1 MFILPR
7 YILRAHVAPFLFG
20 TSVVMFLFL
29 MQFVLQKID
38 QLVGKGL
45 STWVIIQ
52 LITLNLSWMLVLAV
66 PMGVLFSTLMAFGSM
81 SGASEVTI
89 MKASGS
95 GLIRMMFP
103 VIILGAGLTYFM
115 FWFNDS
121 VLPDTN
127 HQAKL
132 LLMDIGRKK
141 PMFNLEQGQ
150 FSTQLEGYTIL
161 ARSLDSSNG
170 LLRGVT
176 IYDKTAGGKVN
187 VVSADSGT
195 IRFTPDY
202 SKIIVMLTHGEIHQL
217 FQPTPSQYRNITFGA
232 HQIVIPA
239 SGFLLERSTD
249 GMFSRGDREMK
260 IADMQAIVDEARG
273 RQHAAEHLIDSS
285 IEQHMEYLFHGDTA
299 TAPQQAITFQQ
310 ATERIPSRLTFMRS
324 QVEQQAFQIQDA
336 DSKARQYQ
344 TEIYKKYAIP
354 VACFVFLFVGCP
366 LGIMTRG
373 GSFGMSAAISLG
385 FYVLYWACLIGGEKL
400 ADRRLASPLAMWLAN
415 LIIGAMG
422 LLLTIRINN
431 ESISFGWVTALL
443 AKFKRKEQPT
453 PEVVEVQQE
462 SHPQEPEQ
470 E

>member
-176 IYDKTAGGKVN
+176 IY
-187 VVSADSGT
+187 
-195 IRFTPDY
+195 
-202 SKIIVMLTHGEIHQL
+202 
-217 FQPTPSQYRNITFGA
+217 
-232 HQIVIPA
+232 
-239 SGFLLERSTD
+239 
-249 GMFSRGDREMK
+249 
-260 IADMQAIVDEARG
+260 
-273 RQHAAEHLIDSS
+273 
-285 IEQHMEYLFHGDTA
+285 
-299 TAPQQAITFQQ
+299 
-310 ATERIPSRLTFMRS
+310 
-324 QVEQQAFQIQDA
+324 
-336 DSKARQYQ
+336 
-344 TEIYKKYAIP
+344 
-354 VACFVFLFVGCP
+354 
-366 LGIMTRG
+366 
-373 GSFGMSAAISLG
+373 
-385 FYVLYWACLIGGEKL
+385 
-400 ADRRLASPLAMWLAN
+400 
-415 LIIGAMG
+415 
-422 LLLTIRINN
+422 
-431 ESISFGWVTALL
+431 
-443 AKFKRKEQPT
+443 
-453 PEVVEVQQE
+453 
-462 SHPQEPEQ
+462 
-470 E
+470 

>member
-7 YILRAHVAPFLFG
+7 YILRAHIAPFIFG

-29 MQFVLQKID
+29 MQFILQRID

-45 STWVIIQ
+45 GTWVIIQ

-81 SGASEVTI
+81 SGASEITI
-89 MKASGS
+89 IKASGS
-95 GLIRMMFP
+95 GLLRMMLP
-103 VIILGAGLTYFM
+103 VVIIGAGITYFM

-202 SKIIVMLTHGEIHQL
+202 NKIVVMLTHGEIHQV
-217 FQPTPSQYRNITFGA
+217 FQQTPSQYRNITFGA

-239 SGFLLERSTD
+239 SGFMLERSGE

-260 IADMQAIVDEARG
+260 IVDMQAIVDEARG
-273 RQHAAEHLIDSS
+273 RQHTAEHVIDSV
-285 IEQHMEYLFHGDTA
+285 IEQHMQYLFKGDTTTG
-299 TAPQQAITFQQ
+299 TAQPITTEQ
-310 ATERIPSRLTFMRS
+310 ATERIPSRLTFIRS
-324 QVEQQAFQIQDA
+324 QVESQSFQIQDG
-336 DSKARQYQ
+336 DSKARQYE

-415 LIIGAMG
+415 VIIGTLG

-431 ESISFGWVTALL
+431 ESLSFGWFTSLFSF
-443 AKFKRKEQPT
+443 FKKKPQQSPEQQ
-453 PEVVEVQQE
+453 PEQQQE
-462 SHPQEPEQ
+462 
-470 E
+470 